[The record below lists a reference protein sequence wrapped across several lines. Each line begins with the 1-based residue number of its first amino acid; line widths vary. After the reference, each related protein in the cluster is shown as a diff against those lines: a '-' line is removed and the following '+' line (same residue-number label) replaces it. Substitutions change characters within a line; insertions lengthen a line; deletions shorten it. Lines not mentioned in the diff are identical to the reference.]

1 MKTYKTK
8 SKVFGYKIG
17 LNNDNLYVAVP
28 KKYFENNQIVQ
39 VVCDDETK
47 RFSEDDKIIETT
59 QKDKFN
65 GGMNYTLYYFLW
77 KSFN

>member
-1 MKTYKTK
+1 M
-8 SKVFGYKIG
+8 FGYKIG

-28 KKYFENNQIVQ
+28 KKYFKDNQ
-39 VVCDDETK
+39 VVTVVCEDEIK
-47 RFSEDDKIIETT
+47 LFSEDDKIIETT